1 MDVFEKKYMVT
12 VGDVDTDRYI
22 KPSVLF
28 DFFQSLT
35 TEHGEDLGVGLDV
48 MLSKGQGWILLRFSV
63 LIERRPRF
71 GDRLTISTWPQ
82 GFDRLLCM
90 RNYDVLDDS
99 GALLARACSS
109 WLVLDI
115 EKRRP
120 LRPAALATPMPLNE
134 GRIFLEGGARS
145 LAKHDGLVKTA
156 ERTSLYSD
164 IDFNGH
170 VNNARYIQWIQD
182 ALPKDFIKN
191 AVKLRI
197 DINYV
202 NEVVLGE
209 TVEIYSSSPCPAST
223 LALEGRKVSDR
234 QAAFRAEI
242 KIGG

>member
-35 TEHGEDLGVGLDV
+35 TEHGENLGVGLDV
-48 MLSKGQGWILLRFSV
+48 MLSNGQGWILSRFSV
-63 LIERRPRF
+63 LIEERPRF
-71 GDRLTISTWPQ
+71 GDVLTIRTWPQ
-82 GFDRLLCM
+82 GFDRLFCM
-90 RNYDVLDDS
+90 RHYDVLDDS
-99 GALLARACSS
+99 GGLFARASSS

-120 LRPAALATPMPLNE
+120 LRPTALPVPLPLNE
-134 GRIFLEGGARS
+134 GRNFLEGGARI
-145 LAKHDGLVKTA
+145 LPKQEGLIKTA
-156 ERTSLYSD
+156 ERTALYSD

-182 ALPKDFIKN
+182 ALPGDFLKN
-191 AVKLRI
+191 SVNIRI

-202 NEVVLGE
+202 NEVVPGE
-209 TVEIYSSSPCPAST
+209 TVEIYSSEPAEDRALT
-223 LALEGRKVSDR
+223 LEGRRVSDK
-234 QAAFRAEI
+234 QAAFRAGI

>member
-35 TEHGEDLGVGLDV
+35 TEHGEDLGVGLDT
-48 MLSKGQGWILLRFSV
+48 MLGNGHGWVLSRFSV
-63 LIERRPRF
+63 LVYKRPRF
-71 GDRLTISTWPQ
+71 ADTLTIRTWPQ

-90 RNYDVLDDS
+90 RNYDVLDGS
-99 GALLARACSS
+99 ATLLARACSS

-115 EKRRP
+115 GKRRP
-120 LRPAALATPMPLNE
+120 LRPEALTVRLPLNE
-134 GRIFLEGGARS
+134 GRPFLEGGARS
-145 LAKHDGLVKTA
+145 LAKRDDLVKTA
-156 ERTSLYSD
+156 ERTPLYSD

-191 AVKLRI
+191 ASRLRI

-209 TVEIYSSSPCPAST
+209 TVEIYSSAADPDLE
-223 LALEGRKVSDR
+223 LALEGRKVSDK
-234 QAAFRAEI
+234 QAVFRAGI

>member
-22 KPSVLF
+22 KPAILF

-48 MLSKGQGWILLRFSV
+48 MLGNGQGWILSRFSV
-63 LIERRPRF
+63 LIEKRPRF
-71 GDRLTISTWPQ
+71 GDVLTIRTWPQ
-82 GFDRLLCM
+82 GFDRLLFM

-99 GALLARACSS
+99 GTLLARASSS

-115 EKRRP
+115 VKRRP
-120 LRPAALATPMPLNE
+120 LRPSALVVPLPPNE
-134 GRIFLEGGARS
+134 GRVFLEGGALS
-145 LAKHDGLVKTA
+145 LPKQEGLIKTS
-156 ERTSLYSD
+156 ERMAFYSD

-182 ALPKDFIKN
+182 ALPRDFLKN
-191 AVKLRI
+191 VVNIRI

-202 NEVVLGE
+202 GEVVLGE
-209 TVEIYSSSPCPAST
+209 TVEIYSSTPGAD
-223 LALEGRKVSDR
+223 LNLEMEGRRVSDK
-234 QAAFRAEI
+234 QTAFRAGI